1 MTNTSK
7 SFTLFHVNVNIFKKA
22 TFQPLLLFKMR
33 VVLQKHEGGRVQ
45 GLVEVEVGRNVA
57 ADVTMVLMRE
67 KPPQLFISLHRLD
80 MAARRQT

>member
-1 MTNTSK
+1 MTNTIK
-7 SFTLFHVNVNIFKKA
+7 SFILFHVNVNIFKKA

-67 KPPQLFISLHRLD
+67 NPRNCSYHCTD
-80 MAARRQT
+80 WTWRQT

>member
-1 MTNTSK
+1 M
-7 SFTLFHVNVNIFKKA
+7 
-22 TFQPLLLFKMR
+22 LLFKMR

-67 KPPQLFISLHRLD
+67 N
-80 MAARRQT
+80 AAIVHIIAQIGHGGKAADIVVID